1 MKNFIN
7 KISFFSVCILFVFL
21 FASCTNDSGIHYT
34 VQFDLNGGTSEH
46 RLTHICEENSLFTLF
61 TPKKENY
68 AFGGWMLDGEIIQT
82 NRIEVTRDMTLTAT
96 WIETSFTIELDANGG
111 TTSFEHIEVMPNAPF
126 ELPIPEKKGCKFL
139 GWYLNDDLYTEA
151 YFTQSSNITLV
162 AKWEVLN
169 YTIHFI
175 VDDIVTEDIIVKYGE
190 EITLPQIQKPGYQ
203 FIGWLLNEKPFDE
216 TIYLYETDLS
226 LTATFSKETYQITLV
241 DETETILPIQ
251 LGDAISLPILS
262 KKGFTFL
269 GWFNKE
275 IKFEESI
282 WNETSNLTLYA
293 KWEKIP
299 YEITLQMDDVQK
311 KVTIYYGD
319 IVSLDAPTK
328 KGHTFV
334 GWYEGDTRF
343 EEKVWER
350 TNDVTLTAHFTPNSY
365 TITLK
370 DEGQNDQIITI
381 GYGEEIHLPILSKDG
396 FTFKGW
402 YFNDVIFSD
411 TIWERESSIILSA
424 KWEKSNQQ
432 TLINAFDILLYNY
445 QNSTYDQ
452 ISLYTYDEHISASK
466 YWQKIA
472 IQKINDAYYV
482 SGIAAS
488 GESLSSLGSY
498 DYVMLAYSSYS
509 RYSEFVGMNI
519 SIGDLVV
526 FDTDITILNKGDV
539 NVHVSFYHEEKELP
553 SLDEIKSYF
562 ARQYSG
568 IDEVSNHIDLITHY
582 EDYMVTW
589 KTSNKDVISST
600 GKYNKP
606 YTTRNVTLTAIIEN
620 QEVYSFSFIVRG
632 EKEKS
637 EALATGYFYTNTS
650 SITENSIKNLDIIY
664 CAFAYVNEN
673 GEITNVAESTNF
685 IKGLRTYILP
695 LAKKYGT
702 KVLISINESNG
713 AFGTVAMN
721 PELSKK
727 FAENIVN
734 LINHFGLDG
743 IDIDWEYPT
752 VQETPYFTTMMK
764 DIYEAVKTNNPD
776 HLVTA
781 AIGGGKWQPPR
792 YDLANSA
799 KYLDY
804 INLMTYSMTSA
815 NGQFQNALY
824 KSTKGYT
831 LVSCTI
837 EESIAI
843 YDSYGVPRSKILVGL
858 AFYGIRQYD
867 SNGLGTPS
875 SSSASISF
883 SSIYN
888 TYLANLNP
896 NIIIGYDEE
905 TESPYIYDKVNKILI
920 SYENERSIARKCE
933 YVNTLGLGGVMY
945 WQDGHDYGDTLVNAV
960 IDNINK

>member
-1 MKNFIN
+1 MKKFMNS
-7 KISFFSVCILFVFL
+7 ISFFSVWILFVFL
-21 FASCTNDSGIHYT
+21 FASCTNNSSIHYT
-34 VQFDLNGGTSEH
+34 VQFDLKGGTSEH
-46 RLTHICEENSLFTLF
+46 RLTHICEENSLLTLF

-82 NRIEVTRDMTLTAT
+82 NRIEVTRDMALTAT
-96 WIETSFTIELDANGG
+96 WIEKTFTIKLDANGG
-111 TTSFEHIEVMPNAPF
+111 TTSFDHIEVMPNASF
-126 ELPIPEKKGCKFL
+126 ELPIPQKKGCKFL
-139 GWYLNDDLYTEA
+139 GWYLNDELYTEE

-162 AKWEVLN
+162 AKWEVLS
-169 YTIHFI
+169 YTIHLI
-175 VDDIVTEDIIVKYGE
+175 VDDIVKEDILVKYGE
-190 EITLPQIQKPGYQ
+190 EVTLPQIQKSGYQ
-203 FIGWLLNEKPFDE
+203 FVGWLLNEKPFDE

-226 LTATFSKETYQITLV
+226 LIATFSKETYQITLV
-241 DETETILPIQ
+241 DETETIISIQ
-251 LGDAISLPILS
+251 LGDAISLPTLS

-269 GWFNKE
+269 GWFNKD

-293 KWEKIP
+293 KWEK
-299 YEITLQMDDVQK
+299 
-311 KVTIYYGD
+311 
-319 IVSLDAPTK
+319 
-328 KGHTFV
+328 
-334 GWYEGDTRF
+334 
-343 EEKVWER
+343 
-350 TNDVTLTAHFTPNSY
+350 
-365 TITLK
+365 
-370 DEGQNDQIITI
+370 
-381 GYGEEIHLPILSKDG
+381 
-396 FTFKGW
+396 
-402 YFNDVIFSD
+402 
-411 TIWERESSIILSA
+411 
-424 KWEKSNQQ
+424 SNQQ
-432 TLINAFDILLYNY
+432 TLINSFDILLYNY

-452 ISLYTYDEHISASK
+452 ISLYASDEHISASK

-472 IQKINDAYYV
+472 IQKINNDYYV

-488 GESLSSLGSY
+488 GESLSSLGAY

-509 RYSEFVGMNI
+509 RYSEFVDMNV
-519 SIGDLVV
+519 SIGDWVV
-526 FDTDITILNKGDV
+526 FDTDITALNKGDV

-568 IDEVSNHIDLITHY
+568 IDEVSNHIDLITRY

-600 GKYNKP
+600 GEYNKP

-620 QEVYSFSFIVRG
+620 QEVYSFSFVVRG

-673 GEITNVAESTNF
+673 AEITNVAESTNF
-685 IKGLRTYILP
+685 IKGLQTYILP

-702 KVLISINESNG
+702 KVLISINESND

-727 FAENIVN
+727 LAENIVD
-734 LINHFGLDG
+734 LINRLGLDG

-764 DIYEAVKTNNPD
+764 DIYEAVKANNPE

-888 TYLANLNP
+888 TYLANPNP

-945 WQDGHDYGDTLVNAV
+945 WQDGHDHGDTLVNAV
-960 IDNINK
+960 IDNIHK